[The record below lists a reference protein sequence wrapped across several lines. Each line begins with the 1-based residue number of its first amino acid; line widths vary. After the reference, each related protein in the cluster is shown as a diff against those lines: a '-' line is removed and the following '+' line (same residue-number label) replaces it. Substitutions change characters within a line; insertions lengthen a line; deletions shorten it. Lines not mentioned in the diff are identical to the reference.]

1 LQNYYGSLKR
11 INNTINGLKVKKL
24 ENFPIKNNILT
35 KIPEPHGGRLVNRI
49 FESKNKN
56 TKDMFSIEI
65 DDSLRNDVENIGDG
79 IFSPLEGFIGKD
91 DFESVLKSGRLKNG
105 LPWTIPIILDVEEP
119 TAKKIKD
126 YREIS
131 LKNKGEHFATFY
143 FDEYYPYNKLE
154 MAKALYQS
162 DDEQHPGVNKTFK
175 MKEYLVSGRIDVY
188 KKINDFKLRNYRIE
202 PIKTREEIKRRG
214 WKTIVG
220 FQTRNI
226 PHIAHEML
234 QKAALNIYDGLFLNP
249 LIGKK
254 KIGDFKDELIL
265 ESYVKLIEN
274 YYPPERVM
282 FVTLHTEMR
291 YAGPKEAIHHAI
303 MRKNFGCSHF
313 IVGRDHAGVGDY
325 YHPFAAQEIFKEY
338 PDIGIDPIFFP
349 SFYYCKKCLGY
360 ANERNCPHSFEYKEE
375 LSGTKMRKMVT
386 SGEMPG
392 KHLMRPEIADVII
405 KFQDP
410 FIS

>member
-1 LQNYYGSLKR
+1 MQNYYGYLKR
-11 INNTINGLKVKKL
+11 VNNTINGLKVKKL
-24 ENFPIKNNILT
+24 ENIPIKNNILT
-35 KIPEPHGGRLVNRI
+35 KIPQPHGGRLVNRI
-49 FESKNKN
+49 FESKNNN

-126 YREIS
+126 YGEIS
-131 LKNKGEHFATFY
+131 LKNKGEHFATFN
-143 FDEYYPYNKLE
+143 FDEFYSYNKLD
-154 MAKALYQS
+154 MVKALYQS
-162 DDEQHPGVNKTFK
+162 DNEKHPGVNKTFK

-265 ESYVKLIEN
+265 ESYVNLIKN

-338 PDIGIDPIFFP
+338 PDIGIEPIFFP

-375 LSGTKMRKMVT
+375 LSGTRMRKMVT

-392 KHLMRPEIADVII
+392 KHLMRPEIADIII
-405 KFQDP
+405 KFRDP

>member
-1 LQNYYGSLKR
+1 LQNYYGYLKR
-11 INNTINGLKVKKL
+11 VNNTINGLKVKKL
-24 ENFPIKNNILT
+24 ENIPIKNNILT
-35 KIPEPHGGRLVNRI
+35 KIPQPHGGRLVNRI
-49 FESKNKN
+49 FESKNNN

-126 YREIS
+126 YGEIS
-131 LKNKGEHFATFY
+131 LKNKGEHFATFN
-143 FDEYYPYNKLE
+143 FDEFYSYNKLD
-154 MAKALYQS
+154 MVKALYQS
-162 DDEQHPGVNKTFK
+162 DNEKHPGVNKTFK

-265 ESYVKLIEN
+265 KSYVKLIKN

-338 PDIGIDPIFFP
+338 PDIGIEPIFFP

-360 ANERNCPHSFEYKEE
+360 ANERNCPHSLEYKEE
-375 LSGTKMRKMVT
+375 LSGTRMRKMVT

-392 KHLMRPEIADVII
+392 KHLMRPEIADIII

-410 FIS
+410 FVS

>member
-1 LQNYYGSLKR
+1 LQNYYGYLKR
-11 INNTINGLKVKKL
+11 VNNTINGLKVKKL
-24 ENFPIKNNILT
+24 ENIPIKNNILT
-35 KIPEPHGGRLVNRI
+35 KIPQPHGGRLVNRI
-49 FESKNKN
+49 FESKNNN

-126 YREIS
+126 YGEIS
-131 LKNKGEHFATFY
+131 LKNKDEHFATFN
-143 FDEYYPYNKLE
+143 FDEFYSYNKLD
-154 MAKALYQS
+154 MVKALYQS
-162 DDEQHPGVNKTFK
+162 DNEQHPGVNKTFK

-265 ESYVKLIEN
+265 ESYVNLIKN

-338 PDIGIDPIFFP
+338 PDIGIEPIFFP

-375 LSGTKMRKMVT
+375 LSGTRMRKMVT

-392 KHLMRPEIADVII
+392 KHLMRPEIADIII
-405 KFQDP
+405 KFRDP

>member
-1 LQNYYGSLKR
+1 MQNYYGYLKR
-11 INNTINGLKVKKL
+11 VNNTINGLKVKKL
-24 ENFPIKNNILT
+24 ENIPIKNNILT
-35 KIPEPHGGRLVNRI
+35 KIPQPHGGRLVNRI
-49 FESKNKN
+49 FESKNSN

-126 YREIS
+126 YGEIS
-131 LKNKGEHFATFY
+131 LKNKGEHFATFN
-143 FDEYYPYNKLE
+143 FDEFYSYNKLD
-154 MAKALYQS
+154 MVKALYQS
-162 DDEQHPGVNKTFK
+162 DNEKHPGVNKTFK

-265 ESYVKLIEN
+265 ESYVNLIKN

-338 PDIGIDPIFFP
+338 PDIGIEPIFFP

-360 ANERNCPHSFEYKEE
+360 ANERNCPHSLEYKEE
-375 LSGTKMRKMVT
+375 LSGTRMRKMVT

-392 KHLMRPEIADVII
+392 KHLMRPEIADIII
-405 KFQDP
+405 KFRDP

>member
-1 LQNYYGSLKR
+1 MQNYYGYLKR
-11 INNTINGLKVKKL
+11 VNNTINGLKVKKL
-24 ENFPIKNNILT
+24 ENIPIKNNILT
-35 KIPEPHGGRLVNRI
+35 KIPQPHGGRLVNRI
-49 FESKNKN
+49 FESKNSN

-126 YREIS
+126 YGEIS
-131 LKNKGEHFATFY
+131 LKNKGEHFATFN
-143 FDEYYPYNKLE
+143 FDEFYSYNKLD
-154 MAKALYQS
+154 MVKALYQS
-162 DDEQHPGVNKTFK
+162 DNEKHPGVNKTFK

-265 ESYVKLIEN
+265 KSYVKLIKN

-338 PDIGIDPIFFP
+338 PDIGIEPIFFP

-375 LSGTKMRKMVT
+375 LSGTRMRKMVT

-392 KHLMRPEIADVII
+392 KHLMRPEIADIII
-405 KFQDP
+405 KFRDP

>member
-1 LQNYYGSLKR
+1 M
-11 INNTINGLKVKKL
+11 NGLKDKKL
-24 ENFPIKNNILT
+24 ENISIQNNIIK

-49 FESKNKN
+49 VESKNSN
-56 TKDMFSIEI
+56 TQDMFSIEI
-65 DDSLRNDVENIGDG
+65 DDNLRNDVENIGDG
-79 IFSPLEGFIGKD
+79 IFSPLEGFIGKV
-91 DFESVLKSGRLKNG
+91 DFESILKFGRLENG

-119 TAKKIKD
+119 IAKKIQD

-131 LKNKGEHFATFY
+131 LKNKGEHFATLY
-143 FDEYYPYNKLE
+143 FDEFYSYNKLE
-154 MAKALYQS
+154 MVRALYQS
-162 DDEQHPGVNKTFK
+162 ENERHPGVSKTFK

-188 KKINDFKLRNYRIE
+188 KKINNFKLRNYRLE
-202 PIKTREEIKRRG
+202 PIKTREEIKKRG

-265 ESYVKLIEN
+265 ESYLKLIEN
-274 YYPPERVM
+274 YYPQDRVM

-313 IVGRDHAGVGDY
+313 IVGRDHAGVSDY
-325 YHPFAAQEIFKEY
+325 YPPFAAHEIFKEY
-338 PDIGIDPIFFP
+338 PDIGIQPD
-349 SFYYCKKCLGY
+349 
-360 ANERNCPHSFEYKEE
+360 
-375 LSGTKMRKMVT
+375 RKSV
-386 SGEMPG
+386 
-392 KHLMRPEIADVII
+392 V
-405 KFQDP
+405 
-410 FIS
+410 

>member
-1 LQNYYGSLKR
+1 MRGNRNISR
-11 INNTINGLKVKKL
+11 VNNTVNGLKDKKL
-24 ENFPIKNNILT
+24 ENISIQNNIIK

-49 FESKNKN
+49 FQSKNNN
-56 TKDMFSIEI
+56 THDMFSIEL
-65 DDSLRNDVENIGDG
+65 DDNLRNDVENIGDG
-79 IFSPLEGFIGKD
+79 IFSPLEGFIGQS
-91 DFESVLKSGRLKNG
+91 DFESVLKCGRLRNG
-105 LPWTIPIILDVEEP
+105 LPWTIPIVLDVEKSV
-119 TAKKIKD
+119 AKKIQD

-131 LKNKGEHFATFY
+131 LKNKGEHFATLY
-143 FDEYYPYNKLE
+143 FDEFYSFDKLE
-154 MAKALYQS
+154 MVRALYLT
-162 DDEQHPGVNKTFK
+162 DDEQHPGVSKTFK
-175 MKEYLVSGRIDVY
+175 MKDYLVSGRISVS
-188 KKINDFKLRNYRIE
+188 KKINNFKLRNYRLE

-214 WKTIVG
+214 WKTMVG

-254 KIGDFKDELIL
+254 KTGDFKDEVIL
-265 ESYVKLIEN
+265 ESYKRLIKN
-274 YYPPERVM
+274 YYPQERVM

-313 IVGRDHAGVGDY
+313 IVGRDHAGVGNY
-325 YHPFAAQEIFKEY
+325 YRPFAAHEIFSEY
-338 PDIGIDPIFFP
+338 ADIGIEPIFFP

-360 ANERNCPHSFEYKEE
+360 ANDRNCPHGSEFKEE
-375 LSGTKMRKMVT
+375 LSGTRMRKMVA

-392 KHLMRPEIADVII
+392 RHLMRPEIADVII
-405 KFQDP
+405 NFQDP
-410 FIS
+410 FVS